1 MPWVLRA
8 SGRVSGWLRD
18 GRKMKVDVRETPNP
32 TAVPRTIGVR
42 TASAGLVKTCAGRVR
57 DGM

>member
-1 MPWVLRA
+1 ME
-8 SGRVSGWLRD
+8 
-18 GRKMKVDVRETPNP
+18 MKVDVRETPKP

-42 TASAGLVKTCAGRVR
+42 TASAGLVKTCAGRVS